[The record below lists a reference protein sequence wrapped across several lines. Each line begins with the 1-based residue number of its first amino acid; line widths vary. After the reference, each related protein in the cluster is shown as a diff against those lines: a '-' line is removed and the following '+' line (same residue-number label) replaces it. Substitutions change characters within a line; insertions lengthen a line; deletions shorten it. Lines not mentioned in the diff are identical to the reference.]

1 MHYLLLVLDNEC
13 VDRCPLGTYN
23 KAEDHRCLPC
33 HASCHSC
40 SGPSNNDC
48 LSCPPGTR
56 LHDYTCQ
63 SCSLQHYYDA
73 ETSACQKCHHSCH
86 TCSGPSVSECKSCSG
101 QLHLEGNKIC
111 VPCCDDDEKYIDG
124 VDDNVFTEK
133 LQLNKKKCCI
143 CDKKRENCL
152 SSLGEKHR
160 VNGNKKRSSTRA
172 KNLATTNY
180 LDAIVVFFT
189 LTLITFLAVVAYK
202 KYKWSRR
209 RIRNN
214 GRSKWRRV
222 NHQYEKVPSHPTE
235 SSNIGC
241 DDHELEFHNST
252 TSTGNGND
260 TTNLVEFREID
271 DEDEIDISTFRFGDE
286 RRRLLMHNGRNSP
299 PFNNIS
305 T

>member
-13 VDRCPLGTYN
+13 VDRCPLGTYS
-23 KAEDHRCLPC
+23 KAEDHRCLLC

-86 TCSGPSVSECKSCSG
+86 TCSGPSASECTSCSG

-111 VPCCDDDEKYIDG
+111 VPCCDDDDEEKNIN
-124 VDDNVFTEK
+124 DDDFTEK
-133 LQLNKKKCCI
+133 QPKKCCI
-143 CDKKRENCL
+143 CNKNKEDCL
-152 SSLGEKHR
+152 SSLGEEHI
-160 VNGNKKRSSTRA
+160 NGNKKRSSARE
-172 KNLATTNY
+172 LATTNY

-189 LTLITFLAVVAYK
+189 LTLMTFLAVVAYK

-209 RIRNN
+209 RILVGRNV
-214 GRSKWRRV
+214 RSKWRRV

-235 SSNIGC
+235 SSNGC
-241 DDHELEFHNST
+241 DDELELHNNTS
-252 TSTGNGND
+252 STGGGGD
-260 TTNLVEFREID
+260 TTNLVHADHLD